1 MLSTPTPDPRSENS
15 SLHSSSLETGWQRQG
30 KLWSNLKELCEVLRI
45 LPTVVQTDEELL
57 FQHVQFKTGQRVH
70 TIGQPFD
77 TLYIVHSGFLKTVL
91 IDEFGNEQVLSFPM
105 KGDLFGVD
113 GIHTKRYASEAVA
126 LSNCDLILLP
136 FKKLTALG
144 RAHVEFEHAMYSVMS
159 RELVR
164 EQSMVSMLGALSAE
178 ARVAR
183 FLVNLAERYADMGY
197 SSKLFN
203 LRMTRHEIGSYLG
216 LTLETVSRTLSAF
229 NEIGLITV
237 DQRSIGIKDP
247 DALRTLR
254 RLPPSSTRA
263 KQLASKKARQ
273 AAAGQVNGKDAP
285 DGEWGK
291 VANAYF
297 RIDRK
302 CFKKGPLSRA
312 FFISRGAVTIWTC
325 PLFDGRLHPR
335 SFCASS
341 EPPSL
346 SHFLLC
352 ARWCV
357 QGCWPYQPFV
367 LWWNAPCSCFLQQG
381 Q

>member
-1 MLSTPTPDPRSENS
+1 MTSTSISEIRTETGSSNIHANS
-15 SLHSSSLETGWQRQG
+15 SEAGWQRQG
-30 KLWSNLKELCEVLRI
+30 KLWSNLKELCELLRI
-45 LPTVVQTDEELL
+45 PAAPSVNDEEFL
-57 FQHVQFKTGQRVH
+57 FQHVQFKTGQRIH

-77 TLYIVHSGFLKTVL
+77 TLFIVHSGFLKTVL

-136 FKKLTALG
+136 FKKFTALG
-144 RAHVEFEHAMYSVMS
+144 RSYVELEHAMYSVMS

-164 EQSMVSMLGALSAE
+164 EQAMVSMLGALSAE

-183 FLVNLAERYADMGY
+183 FLVSLSERFAEMGY

-237 DQRSIGIKDP
+237 DQRSIGIKDI

-254 RLPPSSTRA
+254 RLPPSSSRSKAAGKRA
-263 KQLASKKARQ
+263 RE
-273 AAAGQVNGKDAP
+273 AAAAASAAGDTEVSVAGAAAVAAGGAAATNAGTTAATTISAARIPGNGSVELKPIA
-285 DGEWGK
+285 
-291 VANAYF
+291 A
-297 RIDRK
+297 
-302 CFKKGPLSRA
+302 L
-312 FFISRGAVTIWTC
+312 
-325 PLFDGRLHPR
+325 
-335 SFCASS
+335 
-341 EPPSL
+341 
-346 SHFLLC
+346 
-352 ARWCV
+352 
-357 QGCWPYQPFV
+357 
-367 LWWNAPCSCFLQQG
+367 
-381 Q
+381 

>member
-1 MLSTPTPDPRSENS
+1 MLPTQTSEIRTSATIPPQHTS
-15 SLHSSSLETGWQRQG
+15 SVEAGWQRQG
-30 KLWSNLKELCEVLRI
+30 KLWSNLKELCDILRI
-45 LPTVVQTDEELL
+45 PSAAVHTDEELL
-57 FQHVQFKTGQRVH
+57 FQHVQFKTGQRIH

-113 GIHTKRYASEAVA
+113 GIHAKRYASEAVA
-126 LSNCDLILLP
+126 LSSCDLILLP

-144 RAHVEFEHAMYSVMS
+144 RANVEFEHAIYSVMS

-183 FLVNLAERYADMGY
+183 FLVSLSERYADMGY

-247 DALRTLR
+247 DSLKTLR
-254 RLPPSSTRA
+254 RLPPSSSRA
-263 KQLASKKARQ
+263 KQVAAKKSRQQ
-273 AAAGQVNGKDAP
+273 AAQPEQPDTDWGQLAT
-285 DGEWGK
+285 
-291 VANAYF
+291 A
-297 RIDRK
+297 
-302 CFKKGPLSRA
+302 
-312 FFISRGAVTIWTC
+312 
-325 PLFDGRLHPR
+325 
-335 SFCASS
+335 
-341 EPPSL
+341 
-346 SHFLLC
+346 
-352 ARWCV
+352 
-357 QGCWPYQPFV
+357 
-367 LWWNAPCSCFLQQG
+367 
-381 Q
+381 

>member
-1 MLSTPTPDPRSENS
+1 MLSTQMSEVRPESQNS
-15 SLHSSSLETGWQRQG
+15 VLHPSSAEAGWQRQG

-45 LPTVVQTDEELL
+45 PATPSVADEELL
-57 FQHVQFKTGQRVH
+57 FQHVQFKTGQRIH
-70 TIGQPFD
+70 TIGQTFD

-136 FKKLTALG
+136 FKKFTALG
-144 RAHVEFEHAMYSVMS
+144 RTHVELEHAMYSVMS

-164 EQSMVSMLGALSAE
+164 EQAMVSMLGALSAE

-183 FLVNLAERYADMGY
+183 FLVSLAERFAEMGY

-237 DQRSIGIKDP
+237 DQRSIGIKDA
-247 DALRTLR
+247 DALKTLR
-254 RLPPSSTRA
+254 RLPPSSSRA
-263 KQLASKKARQ
+263 KQVAAKKARQ
-273 AAAGQVNGKDAP
+273 
-285 DGEWGK
+285 
-291 VANAYF
+291 NAQP
-297 RIDRK
+297 I
-302 CFKKGPLSRA
+302 
-312 FFISRGAVTIWTC
+312 
-325 PLFDGRLHPR
+325 
-335 SFCASS
+335 ASS
-341 EPPSL
+341 WTQLET
-346 SHFLLC
+346 
-352 ARWCV
+352 A
-357 QGCWPYQPFV
+357 
-367 LWWNAPCSCFLQQG
+367 
-381 Q
+381 

>member
-1 MLSTPTPDPRSENS
+1 MSMLPAQTPDISTDSPVSTIHSTSSEA
-15 SLHSSSLETGWQRQG
+15 GWQRQG
-30 KLWSNLKELCEVLRI
+30 KLWSNLKELCDVLRI
-45 LPTVVQTDEELL
+45 PSAAVHTDEELL
-57 FQHVQFKTGQRVH
+57 FQHVQFKTGQRIH

-144 RAHVEFEHAMYSVMS
+144 RAHAEFEQAMYSVMS

-164 EQSMVSMLGALSAE
+164 EQAMVSMLGALSAE

-183 FLVNLAERYADMGY
+183 FLINLSERYAEMGY

-254 RLPPSSTRA
+254 RLPPSSSRA
-263 KQLASKKARQ
+263 KQAASKKAKQ
-273 AAAGQVNGKDAP
+273 AASQGEQP
-285 DGEWGK
+285 DPDWGK
-291 VANAYF
+291 LATA
-297 RIDRK
+297 
-302 CFKKGPLSRA
+302 
-312 FFISRGAVTIWTC
+312 
-325 PLFDGRLHPR
+325 
-335 SFCASS
+335 
-341 EPPSL
+341 
-346 SHFLLC
+346 
-352 ARWCV
+352 
-357 QGCWPYQPFV
+357 
-367 LWWNAPCSCFLQQG
+367 
-381 Q
+381 

>member
-1 MLSTPTPDPRSENS
+1 MKVSAAASETTKACDLRRRSLRSAARQNQNLNEEKYMLSTQTSENRPDAPS
-15 SLHSSSLETGWQRQG
+15 SALHSSSLEAGWQRQG

-45 LPTVVQTDEELL
+45 PATAANTDEELL
-57 FQHVQFKTGQRVH
+57 FQHVQFKTGQRIH

-144 RAHVEFEHAMYSVMS
+144 RVHVEFEHAMYSVMS

-164 EQSMVSMLGALSAE
+164 EQAMVSMLGALSAE

-183 FLVNLAERYADMGY
+183 FLVSLSERYAEMGY

-237 DQRSIGIKDP
+237 DQRSIGIKDVE
-247 DALRTLR
+247 ALRTLR
-254 RLPPSSTRA
+254 RLPPSSSRA
-263 KQLASKKARQ
+263 KHVASKKARP
-273 AAAGQVNGKDAP
+273 ANESKDPPASDWGQ
-285 DGEWGK
+285 
-291 VANAYF
+291 
-297 RIDRK
+297 
-302 CFKKGPLSRA
+302 L
-312 FFISRGAVTIWTC
+312 
-325 PLFDGRLHPR
+325 
-335 SFCASS
+335 AS
-341 EPPSL
+341 
-346 SHFLLC
+346 
-352 ARWCV
+352 A
-357 QGCWPYQPFV
+357 
-367 LWWNAPCSCFLQQG
+367 
-381 Q
+381 

>member
-1 MLSTPTPDPRSENS
+1 MLHMHTSEARPESTS
-15 SLHSSSLETGWQRQG
+15 SLHSPAIDAGWQRQG
-30 KLWSNLKELCEVLRI
+30 KLWSNLKELCDILRI
-45 LPTVVQTDEELL
+45 PSATVHTDEELL
-57 FQHVQFKTGQRVH
+57 FQHVQFKTGQRIH

-77 TLYIVHSGFLKTVL
+77 TLYVVHSGFLKTVL

-113 GIHTKRYASEAVA
+113 GIHSKRYASEAVA

-144 RAHVEFEHAMYSVMS
+144 RAHVEFEHSIYSVMS

-183 FLVNLAERYADMGY
+183 FLVSLSERYAEMGY

-237 DQRSIGIKDP
+237 DQRSIGIKDL
-247 DALRTLR
+247 DALKTLR
-254 RLPPSSTRA
+254 RLPPSSSRS
-263 KQLASKKARQ
+263 KQAASKKSRQ
-273 AAAGQVNGKDAP
+273 APAQQPPESDTDWGQLAT
-285 DGEWGK
+285 
-291 VANAYF
+291 A
-297 RIDRK
+297 
-302 CFKKGPLSRA
+302 
-312 FFISRGAVTIWTC
+312 
-325 PLFDGRLHPR
+325 
-335 SFCASS
+335 
-341 EPPSL
+341 
-346 SHFLLC
+346 
-352 ARWCV
+352 
-357 QGCWPYQPFV
+357 
-367 LWWNAPCSCFLQQG
+367 
-381 Q
+381 